1 MAYIDLGLDEHE
13 YPGITGLLAYRPETA
28 KPFRDL
34 LNILLRGPHSMPAG
48 ERELIAAYVSGL
60 NECVFCCTSH
70 SSFAAAQLDEGMPL
84 IEQVLADLDS
94 APVSPKLRALLRIAG
109 AVQQSGRTVTEE
121 LVAAARTEGA
131 TDLEIHDTVLIA
143 AAFCLANRY
152 VDGLGTIP
160 GDETHYVETTKRIVE
175 SGYSGR
181 RAPASA

>member
-34 LNILLRGPHSMPAG
+34 LDVLLRDPHSLSAG

-70 SSFAAAQLDEGMPL
+70 SSFSAAQLDEGMPL
-84 IEQVLADLDS
+84 VERVLADVDS
-94 APVSPKLRALLRIAG
+94 APISPKLRALLHIAG
-109 AVQQSGRTVTEE
+109 AVQQSGRNVTGKLIED
-121 LVAAARTEGA
+121 ARAEGA
-131 TDLEIHDTVLIA
+131 TDVEIHDTVLIA

-160 GDETHYVETTKRIVE
+160 GDAEHYAETTRRIVE
-175 SGYSGR
+175 LGYQSR
-181 RAPASA
+181 RVPGSA